1 MRTVFLGTPAAA
13 VPTLRALHVSTDVVA
28 VFTQPDRPRGRSG
41 TPQASEVKL
50 AARELGLDVIQPER
64 SPEIASHL
72 TRLGPI
78 DVAVIVAFGLLVRPG
93 ALAIPDAGFVNVHF
107 SLLPRWRGAAPVQ
120 RAMLAGD
127 ERSGVTLMQLDEGL
141 DTGPTLATLSTEIG
155 RDETGGTLTGRLSVL
170 GAELVRRHLTAIV
183 AGSITPVPQP
193 VSGVTLAPKLD
204 GSDRRFIAGTDAETL
219 RRSIMAMAPAPGL
232 TADRK
237 GGPVKLLQAGDVR
250 DGTDVPPGS
259 LEVNDGRLWCS
270 AVDGRVEI
278 RLIQSAGRRPVTGIE
293 WARGQALPL
302 GRLE

>member
-13 VPTLRALHVSTDVVA
+13 VPTLATLHSSTDVVA

-50 AARELGLDVIQPER
+50 AARELGLDVIQPAR
-64 SPEIASHL
+64 SAEIASHL

-78 DVAVIVAFGLLVRPG
+78 DVAVIVAFGLLIRPD
-93 ALAIPDAGFVNVHF
+93 ALAVPEAGFVNVHF

-127 ERSGVTLMQLDEGL
+127 GRSGVTLMQLDEGL

-155 RDETGGTLTGRLSVL
+155 SDETGGILTRRLSVL
-170 GAELVRRHLTAIV
+170 GAELVRRHLAAIV
-183 AGSITPVPQP
+183 AGVITPVPQP
-193 VSGVTLAPKLD
+193 VGGVTLAPKLD

-232 TADRK
+232 TADR
-237 GGPVKLLQAGDVR
+237 GGRPVKLLEAGEVR
-250 DGTDVPPGS
+250 DGTDVPPGA
-259 LEVNDGRLWCS
+259 LEVHDGRLWCS
-270 AVDGRVEI
+270 AVDGQVEI

-302 GRLE
+302 GRLG

>member
-13 VPTLRALHVSTDVVA
+13 VPTLHALHASTDVVA

-50 AARELGLDVIQPER
+50 AARQLGLHVIQPER
-64 SPEIASHL
+64 SAEIGSLL
-72 TRLGPI
+72 TRLGSI
-78 DVAVIVAFGLLVRPG
+78 DVAVIVAFGMLIRPD
-93 ALAIPDAGFVNVHF
+93 ALALPDAGFVNVHF

-127 ERSGVTLMQLDEGL
+127 RRSGVTLMQLDEGL
-141 DTGPTLATLSTEIG
+141 DTGPTLVTLSTEIG
-155 RDETGGTLTGRLSVL
+155 GDETGGSVTGRLSVL

-183 AGSITPVPQP
+183 AGSVTPVPQP
-193 VSGVTLAPKLD
+193 VGGVTLAPKLD
-204 GSDRRFIAGTDAETL
+204 QSDRRFIPGTDADTL

-232 TADRK
+232 TADLAGR
-237 GGPVKLLQAGDVR
+237 PVKLLQAGEVR
-250 DGTDVPPGS
+250 DGTDAPPGA
-259 LEVNDGRLWCS
+259 LEVTDGRLWCS

-278 RLIQSAGRRPVTGIE
+278 QLIQSAGRRPVTGIE

>member
-13 VPTLRALHVSTDVVA
+13 VPTLATLHSSTDVVA

-50 AARELGLDVIQPER
+50 AARELGLDVIQPAR
-64 SPEIASHL
+64 SAEIASHL

-78 DVAVIVAFGLLVRPG
+78 DVAVIVAFGLLIRPD
-93 ALAIPDAGFVNVHF
+93 ALAVPEAGFVNVHF

-127 ERSGVTLMQLDEGL
+127 GRSGVTLMQLDEGL

-155 RDETGGTLTGRLSVL
+155 SDETGGILTRRLSVL
-170 GAELVRRHLTAIV
+170 GAELVRRHLAAIV
-183 AGSITPVPQP
+183 AGVITPVPQP
-193 VSGVTLAPKLD
+193 VGGVTLAPKLD

-232 TADRK
+232 TADR
-237 GGPVKLLQAGDVR
+237 GGRPVKLLEAGEVR
-250 DGTDVPPGS
+250 DGTNFPPGA
-259 LEVNDGRLWCS
+259 LEVHDGRLWCS
-270 AVDGRVEI
+270 AVDGQVEI

-302 GRLE
+302 GRLG